1 MANGPIVPSGYYYTP
16 ALRSMGAQGFFEG
29 ALGGLDR
36 VQAQD
41 LARERLRGMR
51 EERQFRAADRA
62 EDLQRGLS
70 RDALGELMA
79 GGLQPG
85 RTRGSSGGRYST
97 ARERA
102 AGGASPISQVAAE
115 QAAMRQ
121 HRDAA
126 QARGVME
133 ALASYEA
140 QLAEDAENAPPARQ
154 PVVGTGLLNA
164 EGALAPRGQDFS
176 NEELALALQRDASL
190 EGAGERALRSALISD
205 AAADPSVAVDDR
217 YRDDLA
223 AMSDEEFDAE
233 EMRGIV
239 QGVLGDADRAI
250 ASRLDPAGLEEWA
263 ARTPEI
269 EGWSDDPISQF
280 AKSLRDPGVDAR
292 SAPPAFSA
300 IESAIG
306 LAESPEEKSALTK
319 AYQQLKVGVA
329 AEARA
334 RRSFDPEAQEA
345 ADTQIEEAMKA
356 LDPGLLSAMNMVKPE
371 FGAGSDENIPQSE
384 RDYLRKM
391 EMYSR
396 EVTPGQIN
404 IDDIGIWNPA
414 VDIGLE
420 ATTILDPGTLAKI
433 GSLSSQGN
441 PMAKEMLA
449 RMGSEPV
456 SAQEAIRSGLV
467 GDVAEYRS
475 KLAAH
480 ISEDQQLLR
489 DAGASGDEMARAFI
503 HTQNKIHGEGFLD
516 INDPEDLALANY
528 ITGMHPSGQKVIL
541 DQFHSEA
548 AHGRKMA
555 LEDAE
560 TARKK
565 IPSVVRNVSS
575 GKGRRNEDIKLLGI
589 EVGELRDLRK
599 SRGLKKSQRSDAAY
613 TPEKFPDLDD
623 EIATLETEI
632 EASEALIK
640 DIRNRIYPEG
650 ASPKKKTP
658 PPTGTPTPPPTGT
671 PTPTSKAASKRQPLT
686 KRSIEKELKQRLRGK
701 FGNAYSEVLD
711 EATEKFEKMKAEGK
725 LSEEDLQLF
734 KIVRLELVR
743 KEDKRQEDASRK
755 SKSVTRIPKPGT
767 DF

>member
-51 EERQFRAADRA
+51 EERQFRAAERA

-70 RDALGELMA
+70 RDALSELMA

-115 QAAMRQ
+115 QAAMKQ
-121 HRDAA
+121 HQDAA
-126 QARGVME
+126 QARAVVE

-140 QLAEDAENAPPARQ
+140 QLAEDAKKAVPVRQ
-154 PVVGTGLLNA
+154 PIVDAGLLDA
-164 EGALAPRGQDFS
+164 EAALAPRGDDFS
-176 NEELALALQRDASL
+176 VEEIAMALQRDASF
-190 EGAGERALRSALISD
+190 EDPVTRSIRALSAEAD
-205 AAADPSVAVDDR
+205 AAAPAEIDDR

-233 EMRGIV
+233 EMRGIA

-300 IESAIG
+300 IESAID

-319 AYQQLKVGVA
+319 AYQQLKTGVA

-396 EVTPGQIN
+396 EVTPEQIN

-456 SAQEAIRSGLV
+456 SAQEAIKSGLV

-480 ISEDQQLLR
+480 LSEDQQLLR
-489 DAGASGDEMARAFI
+489 DAGASDDEMARAFI
-503 HTQNKIHGEGFLD
+503 YMQNKIHGEGTFD

-528 ITGMHPSGQKVIL
+528 VTGLHPSVQKAVM
-541 DQFHSEA
+541 DQLHSQTEF
-548 AHGRKMA
+548 GRKMT

-565 IPSVVRNVSS
+565 IPSRVINISS
-575 GKGRRNEDIKLLGI
+575 GKGRREDISLLNTEIDSLEKLWA
-589 EVGELRDLRK
+589 LRSRK
-599 SRGLKKSQRSDAAY
+599 MSQRSDAAY
-613 TPEKFPDLDD
+613 TPEKFPDLDE
-623 EIATLETEI
+623 EIATLNEDIESAEKRVERI
-632 EASEALIK
+632 RSRVYPREAS
-640 DIRNRIYPEG
+640 P
-650 ASPKKKTP
+650 KKTP

-686 KRSIEKELKQRLRGK
+686 KRSIRKGLRQKLRGK
-701 FGNAYSEVLD
+701 YGEAHSKVLD
-711 EATEKFEKMKAEGK
+711 ELTESFESRRATGEITK
-725 LSEEDLQLF
+725 EELQLF
-734 KIVRLELVR
+734 KIVRLELAR
-743 KEDKRQEDASRK
+743 EEDERREEAAKKA
-755 SKSVTRIPKPGT
+755 KSVTRLPKAGT
-767 DF
+767 RF